1 MKENQESFEYP
12 ISVVLVDDD
21 LDFLEASRLNL
32 EREGFRVHV
41 ANNGSE
47 GLDIVQQWRIDVAV
61 VDLIMSSMDGMEL
74 LMKIKKIQPLIEVIL
89 LTGFAS
95 VQTAMQGIRQGAF
108 DYLEKPQ
115 NRKEL
120 CEKIRLAVQR
130 KRKLQEELVQDE
142 IKEIIRHNPT

>member
-1 MKENQESFEYP
+1 MKENQESVEFP

-21 LDFLEASRLNL
+21 LEFLESSRMKL
-32 EREGFRVHV
+32 EKENFRVFI

-47 GLDIVQQWRIDVAV
+47 GLKVIQQWRIDVAV
-61 VDLIMSSMDGMEL
+61 VDLRMPCMDGMEF
-74 LMKIKKIQPLIEVIL
+74 LMKIKKIQPLIEVIV

-95 VQTAMQGIRQGAF
+95 VQTAVQGIRQGAF
-108 DYLEKPQ
+108 DYLVKPQ
-115 NRKEL
+115 SSKEL
-120 CEKIRLAVQR
+120 CKKIHKAGKR